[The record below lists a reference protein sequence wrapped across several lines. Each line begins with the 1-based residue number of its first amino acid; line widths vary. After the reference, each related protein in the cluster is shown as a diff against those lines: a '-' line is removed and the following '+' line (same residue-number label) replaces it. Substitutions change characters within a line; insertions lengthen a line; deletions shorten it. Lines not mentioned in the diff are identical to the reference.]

1 MTVDARGIKATFERD
16 GVYLARGV
24 FDAATID
31 RLAADFDRIVAQLI
45 ESRESIDATWTT
57 ADDSTDHKRVV
68 LHTHNVQNYSPS
80 LLRGNAV
87 PGSTGTYRFRPT
99 TRNAT
104 WRSRTE

>member
-31 RLAADFDRIVAQLI
+31 RLEADFDRIVAQLI

-57 ADDSTDHKRVV
+57 ADRSTATPRQPGSRGQRV
-68 LHTHNVQNYSPS
+68 P
-80 LLRGNAV
+80 AV
-87 PGSTGTYRFRPT
+87 PTYDPERHMAFQ
-99 TRNAT
+99 N
-104 WRSRTE
+104 

>member
-57 ADDSTDHKRVV
+57 ADRSTAHV
-68 LHTHNVQNYSPS
+68 SPP
-80 LLRGNAV
+80 RQ
-87 PGSTGTYRFRPT
+87 PGSRGQRVPTGPTYDPERHMAFQT
-99 TRNAT
+99 
-104 WRSRTE
+104 